1 MSRISTKLI
10 FSIIFMNLI
19 FQSNSAEDNSQ
30 LIDYLTISI
39 SKDEIYIDD
48 VFEIFSNEK
57 KELRKDK
64 PEYIDKNEQS

>member
-1 MSRISTKLI
+1 MSRISIKLI
-10 FSIIFMNLI
+10 LSIIFMNLI

-48 VFEIFSNEK
+48 AFEIFSNEQ

>member
-1 MSRISTKLI
+1 MSRILLKLI

-19 FQSNSAEDNSQ
+19 FQSNSAENNSQ

-39 SKDEIYIDD
+39 SKDEIYVDD
-48 VFEIFSNEK
+48 AFEIFSNEQ

-64 PEYIDKNEQS
+64 PEYIDKNQQN